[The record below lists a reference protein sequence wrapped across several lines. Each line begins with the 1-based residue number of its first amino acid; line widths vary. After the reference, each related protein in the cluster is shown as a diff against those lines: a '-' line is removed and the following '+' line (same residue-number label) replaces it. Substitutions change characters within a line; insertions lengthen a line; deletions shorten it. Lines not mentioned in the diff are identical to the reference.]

1 MGAYF
6 SNLHISRDGASK
18 EDVKKLVC
26 KYFTA
31 RGFIAAE
38 AENADFA
45 IKIFAPSESPWITV
59 LSESFTHK
67 DVIDLTQ
74 IMAAKIDT
82 SVMSISCFDSDYLF
96 VFLQNVNKGL
106 DLWLNIGESY
116 EIKKPRRGNLSKW
129 KKYVKDFPA
138 FKRIAEE
145 SYICA
150 EDFLS
155 EAERHLS
162 IPYAQ
167 STMVG
172 DEESVENAEKLYFL
186 APKKVELDSTVLKIK
201 HFDLYPRIPEHP
213 TGCFAQNIGTASR
226 GIRILFMGDYVENGD
241 ITIEDAS
248 FVYFD
253 SKDNP
258 IVTPITFERTRLSN
272 GAWVYL
278 WEDKDFNI
286 QEAPSLLLPP
296 RALQEEESK
305 RSFGIRYTP
314 KGNKRKFL
322 DICTVFI
329 PLDNPDEGHC
339 WWRVWAYHKSKRE
352 YIEDHNNRIKRDAE
366 QFEIPNWR
374 NLLIDPDEYDLD

>member
-6 SNLHISRDGASK
+6 SNLHISRDGASE

-155 EAERHLS
+155 EAEGHLS

-172 DEESVENAEKLYFL
+172 DEESVENTEKLYFL
-186 APKKVELDSTVLKIK
+186 APKKVELDSTVLIIRA
-201 HFDLYPRIPEHP
+201 FNRTPCTP
-213 TGCFAQNIGTASR
+213 GQQAVCFVENIGAASR
-226 GIRILFMGDYVENGD
+226 GIQIQFVGDYVESGD

-248 FVYFD
+248 FVYYD
-253 SKDNP
+253 SKGEP
-258 IVTPITFERTRLSN
+258 IVTPITFERVKMMN
-272 GAWVYL
+272 GLYSYC
-278 WEDKDFNI
+278 WEDKNFSI
-286 QEAPSLLLPP
+286 PEVTPSTLPP
-296 RALQEEESK
+296 KAKQIEEH
-305 RSFGIRYTP
+305 RRNFGIRYTP
-314 KGNKRKFL
+314 VGNKRKFL

-366 QFEIPNWR
+366 QFEIPNWTK
-374 NLLIDPDEYDLD
+374 LLIDPDEYDLD